1 MDKQNQESS
10 NQKKRDPDI
19 AASEAA
25 LIRAGKLARKRA
37 RQAGVGVIIMK
48 DGKIVEDFSE
58 EKE

>member
-1 MDKQNQESS
+1 MDKQNTESS

-58 EKE
+58 GKE